1 MNFRDFKLEEPVF
14 ESIDAMG
21 YDKPTPI
28 QEQSIPITLQGKDL
42 IACAQTGTGKTAA
55 FLLPVISQII
65 AKGNSEHK
73 IRALVITPTRE
84 LAIQIDQQLEGMSY
98 FANVSSL
105 AIYGGGDGM
114 SFEVEKKAL
123 MEGADIIIV
132 TPGRFI
138 SHLNLGYVDFSSLDF
153 LILDEADRMLD
164 MGFMDDIMKIINR
177 MPEKRQ
183 TLMFSA
189 TMPSKIRTLAKNIL
203 NDPEEISIAISKPAE
218 GVFQAAF
225 MVYNQQKIDLLTHL
239 LSSQNIDSTIVFS
252 STKDNVKRLY
262 KELKKLKMKVG
273 AIHSDLEQNERQDVL
288 REFKNRKLQ
297 VVVATDVMARGID
310 IDGIGLVV
318 NFEVPSDVEDYI
330 HRIGRTGRADSKGIA
345 FTFVNEE
352 DQYKFYD
359 IEKFLEKSIP
369 KGKLP
374 SSIGGGPQYDASKF
388 ENNKNRGGKRP
399 SYKKKNYK
407 KK

>member
-1 MNFRDFKLEEPVF
+1 LNFRDFKLEEPVF

>member
-73 IRALVITPTRE
+73 IKALVITPTRE
-84 LAIQIDQQLEGMSY
+84 LAVQIDQQLEGMSY

-123 MEGADIIIV
+123 QEGADIIIV

-138 SHLNLGYVDFSSLDF
+138 SHLNLGYVDFSSLDH

-164 MGFMDDIMKIINR
+164 MGFMEDIMKIISR
-177 MPEKRQ
+177 MPKKRQ

-189 TMPSKIRTLAKNIL
+189 TMPPKIRNLAKKIL
-203 NDPEEISIAISKPAE
+203 DNPEEVSIAISKPAE

-225 MVYNQQKIDLLTHL
+225 MVYNEQKISLLTHL
-239 LSSQNIDSTIVFS
+239 LSSQNIESSIVFS
-252 STKDNVKRLY
+252 STKDNVKKLY
-262 KELKKLKMKVG
+262 RELRKLKMSVG
-273 AIHSDLEQNERQDVL
+273 AIHSDLEQNERQEVL
-288 REFKNRKLQ
+288 REFKNRKIQ
-297 VVVATDVMARGID
+297 VIVATDVMARGID
-310 IDGIGLVV
+310 VEGIGLVV
-318 NFEVPSDVEDYI
+318 NYEVPSDVEDYI
-330 HRIGRTGRADSKGIA
+330 HRIGRTARADSKGIA
-345 FTFVNEE
+345 FTFVNKE
-352 DQYKFYD
+352 DQYNFHE

-374 SSIGGGPQYDASKF
+374 ASIGEGPIYDTAKINNNGG
-388 ENNKNRGGKRP
+388 RGKRP
-399 SYKKKNYK
+399 PFKRKNFRKK
-407 KK
+407 